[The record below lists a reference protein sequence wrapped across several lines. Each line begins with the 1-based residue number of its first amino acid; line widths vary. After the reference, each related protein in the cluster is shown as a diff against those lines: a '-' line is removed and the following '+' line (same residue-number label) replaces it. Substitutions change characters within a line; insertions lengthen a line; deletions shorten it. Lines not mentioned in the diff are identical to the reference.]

1 MNPFA
6 RFAQPATRTAACA
19 LALSATFLAP
29 LSPAQAAPALPTLDV
44 PAYMGRW
51 HQVALYPNRFQ
62 AQCLDSTTA
71 TYRLLD
77 DGRVEVANRCRTK
90 DGWDETV
97 GVARPRD
104 GTVRQEGGRVLAPA
118 SLEVSFLPAM
128 LRWLGVGW
136 GKYDLVHLA
145 PQGAW
150 AIVSEP
156 TKEYLW
162 MLSRTPQLSD
172 AQWAVAIAELQRMG
186 FDLQRLKR
194 EAPPKE

>member
-1 MNPFA
+1 MTEA
-6 RFAQPATRTAACA
+6 RPLLRALPLAILVAWSLSTA
-19 LALSATFLAP
+19 S
-29 LSPAQAAPALPTLDV
+29 AQAAAPLPTLDV
-44 PAYMGRW
+44 NAYMGRW

-77 DGRVEVANRCRTK
+77 DGRVEVANRCRTQ

-104 GTVRQEGGRVLAPA
+104 GTVRQDGGRVLAPA
-118 SLEVSFLPAM
+118 SLEVSFLPKA

-136 GKYDLVHLA
+136 GKYDVVHLSPGA
-145 PQGAW
+145 PQSGW
-150 AIVSEP
+150 AVVSEP
-156 TKEYLW
+156 SKQYLW
-162 MLSRTPQLSD
+162 VLSRTPQLD
-172 AQWAVAIAELQRMG
+172 DTQWAAVTAELQRMG

-194 EAPPKE
+194 EAPPRE

>member
-1 MNPFA
+1 MTEAHPLRRA
-6 RFAQPATRTAACA
+6 LPLAILVAWSLSTA
-19 LALSATFLAP
+19 S
-29 LSPAQAAPALPTLDV
+29 AQAAAPLPTLDV
-44 PAYMGRW
+44 NAYMGRW

-77 DGRVEVANRCRTK
+77 DGRVEVANRCRTQ

-104 GTVRQEGGRVLAPA
+104 GTVRQDGGRVLAPA
-118 SLEVSFLPAM
+118 SLEVSFLPKA

-136 GKYDLVHLA
+136 GKYDVVHLSPGA
-145 PQGAW
+145 PQSGW
-150 AIVSEP
+150 AVVSEP
-156 TKEYLW
+156 SKQYLW
-162 MLSRTPQLSD
+162 VLSRTPQLD
-172 AQWAVAIAELQRMG
+172 DTQWAAVTAELQRMG

-194 EAPPKE
+194 EAPPRE

>member
-1 MNPFA
+1 MKPFA
-6 RFAQPATRTAACA
+6 QLTRTAACA
-19 LALSATFLAP
+19 LALSATWLAP
-29 LSPAQAAPALPTLDV
+29 LSTAQAAPALPTLDV

-71 TYRLLD
+71 TYRLLE

-104 GTVRQEGGRVLAPA
+104 GTVRQAGGRVLAPA
-118 SLEVSFLPAM
+118 SLEVSFLPKA

-136 GKYDLVHLA
+136 GKYDVVHLSSGA
-145 PQGAW
+145 PQSGW

-156 TKEYLW
+156 TKQYLW
-162 MLSRTPQLSD
+162 VLSRTPQLDD
-172 AQWAVAIAELQRMG
+172 AQWGVVTGELQRMG

>member
-1 MNPFA
+1 MTLRTPL
-6 RFAQPATRTAACA
+6 ATLA
-19 LALSATFLAP
+19 LALSATLLAP
-29 LSPAQAAPALPTLDV
+29 IPSAQAAPALPALDV

-71 TYRLLD
+71 TYKLLD

-97 GVARPRD
+97 GVARPR
-104 GTVRQEGGRVLAPA
+104 EGAVLQADRRMLAPA
-118 SLEVSFLPAM
+118 SLEVSFLPKA

-136 GKYDLVHLA
+136 GKYDVVFLSPGA
-145 PQGAW
+145 PQSGW

-156 TKEYLW
+156 TKQYLW
-162 MLSRTPQLSD
+162 VLSRTPQLD
-172 AQWAVAIAELQRMG
+172 EAQWAAVTAELQRMG
-186 FDLQRLKR
+186 FDMQRLRR
-194 EAPPKE
+194 EAPPRE

>member
-1 MNPFA
+1 MTLRTPLAVFA
-6 RFAQPATRTAACA
+6 V
-19 LALSATFLAP
+19 ALSATLLAP
-29 LSPAQAAPALPTLDV
+29 LSSAQAVPALPTLDV

-77 DGRVEVANRCRTK
+77 DGRVEVVNRCRTK
-90 DGWDETV
+90 EGWDETA

-104 GTVRQEGGRVLAPA
+104 GAVRQEGGRVLAPA
-118 SLEVSFLPAM
+118 SLEVSFLPAA

-136 GKYDLVHLA
+136 GKYDVVHLSPGA
-145 PQGAW
+145 PQSGW
-150 AIVSEP
+150 ALVSEP
-156 TKEYLW
+156 SKQYLW
-162 MLSRTPQLSD
+162 VLSRTPQLD
-172 AQWAVAIAELQRMG
+172 EAQWAAVTAELQRLG

-194 EAPPKE
+194 EAPPRE

>member
-1 MNPFA
+1 MTEA
-6 RFAQPATRTAACA
+6 RPLRRALPLATLVAWSLSTA
-19 LALSATFLAP
+19 S
-29 LSPAQAAPALPTLDV
+29 AQATAPLPTLDV
-44 PAYMGRW
+44 NAYMGRW

-77 DGRVEVANRCRTK
+77 DGRVEVANRCRTQ

-104 GTVRQEGGRVLAPA
+104 GTVRQDGGRLLAPA
-118 SLEVSFLPAM
+118 SLEVSFLPKA

-136 GKYDLVHLA
+136 GKYDVVHLSPGA
-145 PQGAW
+145 PQSGW
-150 AIVSEP
+150 AVVSEP
-156 TKEYLW
+156 SKQYLW
-162 MLSRTPQLSD
+162 VLSRTPQLD
-172 AQWAVAIAELQRMG
+172 DTQWAAVTAELQRMG

-194 EAPPKE
+194 EAPPRE

>member
-1 MNPFA
+1 MTEAHPLRRA
-6 RFAQPATRTAACA
+6 LPLATLAALVAWSLSTA
-19 LALSATFLAP
+19 S
-29 LSPAQAAPALPTLDV
+29 AQAAAPLPTLDV
-44 PAYMGRW
+44 NAYMGRW

-77 DGRVEVANRCRTK
+77 DGRVEVANRCRTQ

-104 GTVRQEGGRVLAPA
+104 GTVRQDGGRVLAPA
-118 SLEVSFLPAM
+118 SLEVSFLPKA

-136 GKYDLVHLA
+136 GKYDVVHLSPGA
-145 PQGAW
+145 PQSGW
-150 AIVSEP
+150 AVVSEP
-156 TKEYLW
+156 SKQYLW
-162 MLSRTPQLSD
+162 VLSRTPQLD
-172 AQWAVAIAELQRMG
+172 DTQWAAVTAELQRMG

-194 EAPPKE
+194 EAPPRE

>member
-1 MNPFA
+1 MTEAHPLRRA
-6 RFAQPATRTAACA
+6 LPLAILVAWSLSTA
-19 LALSATFLAP
+19 S
-29 LSPAQAAPALPTLDV
+29 AQAAAPLPTLDV
-44 PAYMGRW
+44 NAYMGRW

-77 DGRVEVANRCRTK
+77 DGRVEVANRCRTQ

-104 GTVRQEGGRVLAPA
+104 GTVRQDGGRVLAPA
-118 SLEVSFLPAM
+118 SLEVSFLPKA

-136 GKYDLVHLA
+136 GKYDVVHLSPGA
-145 PQGAW
+145 PQSGW
-150 AIVSEP
+150 AVVSEP
-156 TKEYLW
+156 SKQYLW
-162 MLSRTPQLSD
+162 VLSRTPQLD
-172 AQWAVAIAELQRMG
+172 DPQWAAVTAELQRMG

-194 EAPPKE
+194 EAPPRE

>member
-1 MNPFA
+1 MIL
-6 RFAQPATRTAACA
+6 RTPLASLA
-19 LALSATFLAP
+19 LALSATLLAP
-29 LSPAQAAPALPTLDV
+29 LPSAHAAPALPALDV

-71 TYRLLD
+71 TYKLLD

-97 GVARPRD
+97 GVARPRE
-104 GTVRQEGGRVLAPA
+104 GTVRQDGGRVLAPA
-118 SLEVSFLPAM
+118 SLEVSFLPKA

-136 GKYDLVHLA
+136 GKYDVVHMSPGA
-145 PQGAW
+145 PQSGW
-150 AIVSEP
+150 VLVSEP
-156 TKEYLW
+156 TMQYLW
-162 MLSRTPQLSD
+162 VLSRTPQLD
-172 AQWAVAIAELQRMG
+172 EAQWAAVTAELQRMG

-194 EAPPKE
+194 EAPPRE

>member
-1 MNPFA
+1 M
-6 RFAQPATRTAACA
+6 TLRTPLAALA
-19 LALSATFLAP
+19 LALSATLLAP
-29 LSPAQAAPALPTLDV
+29 IPSAHAAPALPALDV

-71 TYRLLD
+71 TYKLLD

-97 GVARPRD
+97 GVARPRE
-104 GTVRQEGGRVLAPA
+104 GAVRQDGGRVLAPA
-118 SLEVSFLPAM
+118 SLEVSFLPKA

-136 GKYDLVHLA
+136 GKYDVVHMSPGA
-145 PQGAW
+145 PQSGW
-150 AIVSEP
+150 VLVSEP
-156 TKEYLW
+156 TMQYLW
-162 MLSRTPQLSD
+162 VLSRTPQLD
-172 AQWAVAIAELQRMG
+172 EAQWAAVTAELQRMG

-194 EAPPKE
+194 EAPPRE

>member
-1 MNPFA
+1 MTEA
-6 RFAQPATRTAACA
+6 RPLRRALPLATLVAWSLSTA
-19 LALSATFLAP
+19 S
-29 LSPAQAAPALPTLDV
+29 AQAAAPLPTLDV
-44 PAYMGRW
+44 NAYMGRW

-77 DGRVEVANRCRTK
+77 DGRVEVANRCRTQ

-104 GTVRQEGGRVLAPA
+104 GTVRQDGGRVLAPA
-118 SLEVSFLPAM
+118 SLEVSFLPKA

-136 GKYDLVHLA
+136 GKYDVVHLSPGA
-145 PQGAW
+145 PQSGW
-150 AIVSEP
+150 AVVSEP
-156 TKEYLW
+156 SKQYLW
-162 MLSRTPQLSD
+162 VLSRTPQLD
-172 AQWAVAIAELQRMG
+172 DTQWAAVTAELQRMG

-194 EAPPKE
+194 EAPPRE

>member
-1 MNPFA
+1 MTE
-6 RFAQPATRTAACA
+6 AQPLRRALPLAILVAWSLSTA
-19 LALSATFLAP
+19 S
-29 LSPAQAAPALPTLDV
+29 AQAAAPLPTLDV
-44 PAYMGRW
+44 NAYMGRW

-77 DGRVEVANRCRTK
+77 DGRVEVANRCRTQ

-104 GTVRQEGGRVLAPA
+104 GTVRQDGGRVLAPA
-118 SLEVSFLPAM
+118 SLEVSFLPKA

-136 GKYDLVHLA
+136 GKYDVVHLSPGA
-145 PQGAW
+145 PQSGW
-150 AIVSEP
+150 AVVSEP
-156 TKEYLW
+156 SKQYLW
-162 MLSRTPQLSD
+162 VLSRTPQLDD
-172 AQWAVAIAELQRMG
+172 AQWAAVTAELQRMG

-194 EAPPKE
+194 EAPPRE

>member
-1 MNPFA
+1 MTEAHPLRRA
-6 RFAQPATRTAACA
+6 LPLAILVAWSLSTA
-19 LALSATFLAP
+19 S
-29 LSPAQAAPALPTLDV
+29 AQAAAPLPTLDV
-44 PAYMGRW
+44 NAYMGRW

-77 DGRVEVANRCRTK
+77 DGRVEVANRCRTQ

-104 GTVRQEGGRVLAPA
+104 GTVRQDGGRVLAPA
-118 SLEVSFLPAM
+118 SLEVSFLPKA

-136 GKYDLVHLA
+136 GKYDVVHLSPGA
-145 PQGAW
+145 PQGGW
-150 AIVSEP
+150 AVVSEP
-156 TKEYLW
+156 SKQYLW
-162 MLSRTPQLSD
+162 VLSRTPQLD
-172 AQWAVAIAELQRMG
+172 DTQWAAVTAELQRMG

-194 EAPPKE
+194 EAPPRE

>member
-1 MNPFA
+1 MTLRTPL
-6 RFAQPATRTAACA
+6 ATLA
-19 LALSATFLAP
+19 LALSATLLAP
-29 LSPAQAAPALPTLDV
+29 IPSAQAAPALPALDV

-71 TYRLLD
+71 TYKLLD

-97 GVARPRD
+97 GVARPRE
-104 GTVRQEGGRVLAPA
+104 GTVRQDGGRLLAPA
-118 SLEVSFLPAM
+118 ALEGSFLPKA

-136 GKYDLVHLA
+136 GKYDVVHLSAGA
-145 PQGAW
+145 PQSGW

-156 TKEYLW
+156 TKQYLW
-162 MLSRTPQLSD
+162 VLSRTPQLD
-172 AQWAVAIAELQRMG
+172 EAQWGLVKAELQRMG
-186 FDLQRLKR
+186 FDMQRLRR
-194 EAPPKE
+194 EAPPRE